1 MDYTTLFHI
10 SFWIGFAVAALIALT
25 VGGIALFLFLKG
37 ALKEDKNLMKELAEL
52 EEHDNE

>member
-1 MDYTTLFHI
+1 MDDTTLFHI
-10 SFWIGFAVAALIALT
+10 SFWIGFTVAALIALT

-37 ALKEDKNLMKELAEL
+37 ALKEAKNLMKELAEL